1 MKGTSM
7 KIGKL
12 FYVVKTF
19 MTKNSPYILSGVGAA
34 SVAAGAVILVKK
46 AKKQNEFDEEVET
59 IYEERKQ
66 GIEVYGAANEIPDDQ
81 REKVYRK
88 NIVKLNI
95 WRVRKYVRYY
105 TLPTILMSGGVMCM
119 LSATLI
125 QTKRLKALSIAYTS
139 LATAF
144 NDYRE
149 KVKEKFGEQEEA
161 DLREEIKRDKRGNIV
176 GCSKVPL
183 IENETTFSR
192 LFGEGNTPFWSRST
206 NASLTFIKAAEGNLN
221 ERLRYQGF
229 VTLNEVWDELGFKP
243 SSEGMYLGWRF
254 KEGDPV
260 YGSTYISL
268 GFCGPKNIDKCAYL
282 KTCWDEDIWIEV
294 VPPHVLFDKLPREKI
309 RTEKEKKAIIENRK
323 KYAVSENIEPIY
335 QSDYELEKA
344 ITNKRNKMLGKY
356 EHVV

>member
-34 SVAAGAVILVKK
+34 SVATGAVILVKK
-46 AKKQNEFDEEVET
+46 AKKQNEFDEEVQKEYYEKFDNVITGDVDKNGET
-59 IYEERKQ
+59 YK
-66 GIEVYGAANEIPDDQ
+66 
-81 REKVYRK
+81 KV
-88 NIVKLNI
+88 VFKLNV
-95 WRVRKYVRYY
+95 WRVRKYARYY

-149 KVKEKFGEQEEA
+149 KVKEKLGEQEEA

-176 GCSKVPL
+176 GCSKIPL

-206 NASLTFIKAAEGNLN
+206 NASLTCIKAAEGNLN

-282 KTCWDEDIWIEV
+282 KACWDEDIWIEV

-344 ITNKRNKMLGKY
+344 IANKRNKMLGKY